1 METPAFDLWL
11 EWELYIDDY
20 DPLDDFANVTVTL
33 PDGRCYAMNVWT
45 YDYMR
50 RAPYESLD
58 NVTLT
63 VPVDY
68 LLPPDL
74 FVHRLDRPTMERVVG
89 QLLANGE
96 MHDEWLCPPEEPTD
110 AR

>member
-11 EWELYIDDY
+11 EFELYVDDY
-20 DPLDDFANVTVTL
+20 DPLDDFANISVTL
-33 PDGRCYAMNVWT
+33 ADGRRYAMNVWT
-45 YDYMR
+45 FGYMR

-58 NVTLT
+58 NSTPT

-74 FVHRLDRPTMERVVG
+74 FVHRLDRLTMERVVG
-89 QLLANGE
+89 QLLASEE
-96 MHDEWLCPPEEPTD
+96 MRNEWLCPSESESE
-110 AR
+110 